1 MSRPPKKSVRA
12 ALRQEVADVFR
23 RAILDAAE
31 QAFATHGYGAA
42 KMADIAKRAG
52 LAAGTIYK
60 HFESKEDI
68 FRALFERCS
77 DEFQHVI
84 DAQMASAP
92 TSVPERLLVLVQAV
106 LTQIE
111 QRKATF
117 TLFLELGSHEW
128 NIRQFG
134 GPSAEKR
141 YQGYLTRFSEL
152 FEEGI
157 RQGTIRNDLRPEEMA
172 SLLTGGLNGLIH
184 AWLMQGAKTELAG
197 RAAVVIEAFLHGVG
211 VRT

>member
-1 MSRPPKKSVRA
+1 
-12 ALRQEVADVFR
+12 VADVFR

-31 QAFATHGYGAA
+31 QAFAAHGYGAA

-77 DEFQHVI
+77 DEFQHLI

-92 TSVPERLLVLVQAV
+92 DSVPERLLVLVQAV
-106 LTQIE
+106 LAQIE

-117 TLFLELGSHEW
+117 TLFLECGSHEW

-157 RQGTIRNDLRPEEMA
+157 QAGTIRNDLLPEEMA
-172 SLLTGGLNGLIH
+172 QLLTGGLNGLIH

-197 RAAVVIEAFLHGVG
+197 RAAVLIEAFLHGVG